1 MQFNVSIKNIRTK
14 REINFIADAVRFTP
28 PGKILHIVSE
38 EFGNV
43 ATQLIDDDVMYISP
57 IDEKSTV

>member
-1 MQFNVSIKNIRTK
+1 MQFKVTIKNVRTK
-14 REINFIADAVRFTP
+14 REISFMADAVRFNPT
-28 PGKILHIVSE
+28 GKILNIVSE

-43 ATQLIDDDVMYISP
+43 VTQLIADDVMYISP